1 MTTLLLAFL
10 LLLDVGLL
18 AAVFF
23 LNRRQEAHI
32 EVVTELTEERRMLSE
47 LRTTV
52 QEELEVAHNKARD
65 MLQKITKIATEAEME
80 VKTGGQ
86 TIATEMELVMAD
98 LTGKFEE
105 PLREL
110 ARKQAY
116 LDATLKRLDHEKSV
130 LHKLIARGEKICK
143 FFDERVSYE
152 EVLHEIED
160 KKYVDAR
167 AMLAKG
173 NTPAIVASELGMSES
188 EVRLV
193 AGLSGPM
200 MR

>member
-1 MTTLLLAFL
+1 MITFLLAVL
-10 LLLDVGLL
+10 IILDIGLL

-47 LRTTV
+47 LRSTV
-52 QEELEVAHNKARD
+52 QEELEASHVKARD
-65 MLQKITKIATEAEME
+65 TLQKITKIATEAEME
-80 VKTGGQ
+80 VKSGGQ
-86 TIATEMELVMAD
+86 TIATEMTAVVTELTA
-98 LTGKFEE
+98 KFEE

-116 LDATLKRLDHEKSV
+116 LDATLKRVEHEKSV

-143 FFDERVSYE
+143 FFDERVPYE

-160 KKYVDAR
+160 KKYIDAR
-167 AMLAKG
+167 SMLAKG
-173 NTPAIVASELGMSES
+173 NTPAAIATELGMSES

-193 AGLSGPM
+193 AGLSGPAL
-200 MR
+200 R